1 MKQFVVVLLIVC
13 ATRSAWCQDAKTS
26 APAASDLFRISPAT
40 PRALQ
45 DLLRYS
51 PEPLPLLSGHRGGS
65 RAGYPENCIPTFE
78 HTLRHTFALL
88 EIDPRYTKDGEI
100 ALLHDATL
108 ERTTT
113 GKGKVADFT
122 LQELKQL
129 RLKDSTG
136 KPTDFVVP
144 TLDEVLEWARDKT
157 VLVLDQKDV
166 PVAAR
171 AKKIAEHKA
180 ERYAIMIVYSFKD
193 AQECFAANPNI
204 MMEVMIPNRAKLA
217 EFDALEIPWRNVV
230 AFVGH
235 VPPEDRGLY
244 ESLHAKGARCLIGTS
259 RNLDRKVLSG
269 DVKNIADLKADYRAF
284 LERGADLFE
293 TDIPVQLGTML
304 YRELPVPPNHA
315 ATLHKPSGKK

>member
-1 MKQFVVVLLIVC
+1 MKSIIAALLLAIC
-13 ATRSAWCQDAKTS
+13 LARPNWCQEPKS
-26 APAASDLFRISPAT
+26 AGDFYRITPPT

-45 DLLRYS
+45 ELLRYS
-51 PEPLPLLSGHRGGS
+51 AEPLPLLSGHRGGS
-65 RAGYPENCIPTFE
+65 RPGFPENCLPTFE
-78 HTLRHTFALL
+78 HTLRHTFAML
-88 EIDPRYTKDGEI
+88 EVDPRYTKDGQI
-100 ALLHDATL
+100 VLMHDATL

-113 GKGKVADFT
+113 GRGKVADHT
-122 LQELKQL
+122 LAELKQL

-136 KPTDFVVP
+136 KPTEFSLP
-144 TLDEVLEWARDKT
+144 TLDEALEWARGKT

-180 ERYAIMIVYSFKD
+180 ESFAIMIVYSFKD

-204 MMEVMIPNRAKLA
+204 VMEVMIPNRDKLA

-235 VPPEDRGLY
+235 NPPEDRGLY
-244 ESLHAKGARCLIGTS
+244 ESLHLKGVRAMIGTS

-269 DVKNIADLKADYRAF
+269 DVKNIADLRADYRVF
-284 LERGADLFE
+284 LDRGADLIE
-293 TDIPVQLGTML
+293 TDIPAELGPML
-304 YRELPVPPNHA
+304 YADLPIA
-315 ATLHKPSGKK
+315 ANRAGVLQKPTGK